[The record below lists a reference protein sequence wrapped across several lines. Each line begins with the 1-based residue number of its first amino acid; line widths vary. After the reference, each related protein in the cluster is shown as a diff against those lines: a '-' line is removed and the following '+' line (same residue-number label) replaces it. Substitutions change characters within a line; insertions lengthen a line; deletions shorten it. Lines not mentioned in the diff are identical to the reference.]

1 MGRTNLGIYGRR
13 WLEEG
18 GGKDKH
24 WNLRKEVARRRR
36 RWEGQTLESTE
47 GGSSSSVSLSLLSD
61 EGGVGDLRCDVCCD
75 EVFRPRVG
83 GRPRP
88 RFGRLTSL

>member
-18 GGKDKH
+18 GGGKDKELESRRRRWLEEGGGGKDKP

-36 RWEGQTLESTE
+36 WWEGQTLESTE
-47 GGSSSSVSLSLLSD
+47 GG
-61 EGGVGDLRCDVCCD
+61 G
-75 EVFRPRVG
+75 
-83 GRPRP
+83 
-88 RFGRLTSL
+88 

>member
-18 GGKDKH
+18 GGGKDKH

-36 RWEGQTLESTE
+36 WWEGQTLESTE
-47 GGSSSSVSLSLLSD
+47 GG
-61 EGGVGDLRCDVCCD
+61 G
-75 EVFRPRVG
+75 
-83 GRPRP
+83 
-88 RFGRLTSL
+88 